1 MKVLYKYL
9 FMCLVASTGDG
20 LSLIFLLQNTMVEM
34 CHNGL
39 SLSFTFK
46 FQFKSKSIL
55 IKWNLISKMTNQL
68 GQQMKNNIQVK
79 VSINLVSDINLKCK
93 L

>member
-1 MKVLYKYL
+1 
-9 FMCLVASTGDG
+9 
-20 LSLIFLLQNTMVEM
+20 MVEM

-39 SLSFTFK
+39 SLPFTFK

-68 GQQMKNNIQVK
+68 EQQMKNNIQVK